1 MAEINSQHFH
11 SFKSP
16 LLGKRRSLLLWITLI
31 TLICGA
37 LIGLKP
43 DSLIN
48 GNFKLAS
55 DFFKASLSPAI
66 EYENPVTGAEPFLKT
81 VFNSLIATLKF
92 AILAMSVSIPLGA
105 VLAFFSTTA
114 WWPDNLSSK
123 VYTMI
128 LRTLYIAA
136 RLWIAFAR
144 SIHELIW
151 GILFIT
157 AIGLSTEAAI
167 IAVTIPF
174 SGILAKIYAEIFEEH
189 TKEVQNMFRSIGAG
203 YFTSF
208 VLGILPLAFPD
219 LVSYTFY
226 RLECAFRTA
235 AVFGFVGIETIGY
248 RIKLSSDEFHYHEVW
263 TYLYVLFFTVAII
276 EWWGAKIREKLNSN

>member
-114 WWPDNLSSK
+114 WWPYNLSSK

-128 LRTLYIAA
+128 LRTLYITA

>member
-16 LLGKRRSLLLWITLI
+16 LLGKRRSLLLWLTLI

-128 LRTLYIAA
+128 LRTLYITA

>member
-128 LRTLYIAA
+128 LRTLYITA

-276 EWWGAKIREKLNSN
+276 EWWGAKIREKLSSN

>member
-81 VFNSLIATLKF
+81 VFNSLTATLKF

-128 LRTLYIAA
+128 LRTLYITA

>member
-11 SFKSP
+11 SFKST

-128 LRTLYIAA
+128 LRTLYITA

>member
-128 LRTLYIAA
+128 LRTLYITA

-235 AVFGFVGIETIGY
+235 AIFGFVGIETIGY

>member
-105 VLAFFSTTA
+105 VLAFFSTTT

-128 LRTLYIAA
+128 LRTLYITA

>member
-11 SFKSP
+11 SFRSP

-128 LRTLYIAA
+128 LRTLYITA

>member
-114 WWPDNLSSK
+114 WWPDNLSNK

-128 LRTLYIAA
+128 LRTLYITA

-276 EWWGAKIREKLNSN
+276 EWWGLKLERS